1 MKITHGTW
9 IGFQRS
15 HTLYM
20 RCFVVPHNLSSIQ
33 NLIVKVQRLSERSC
47 EFDIVGVDASV
58 ANALRRIL
66 IAEVSF

>member
-1 MKITHGTW
+1 
-9 IGFQRS
+9 
-15 HTLYM
+15 M